1 MLYTSIEFFYIM
13 KSDKKRIAE
22 ILRMSERELLEYL
35 RETDN
40 SILVTDSIQIMT
52 FEHGIK
58 AIYHHK
64 DSPKPYK
71 TRVFLKDVENS
82 DSMK

>member
-1 MLYTSIEFFYIM
+1 MM
-13 KSDKKRIAE
+13 KSDRKRIVE

-40 SILVTDSIQIMT
+40 SILVTDSIQIMA

-58 AIYHHK
+58 AIYYHK

-71 TRVFLKDVENS
+71 TRVFLKDAENS
-82 DSMK
+82 DLLK

>member
-1 MLYTSIEFFYIM
+1 MMS
-13 KSDKKRIAE
+13 SNRKKIDE
-22 ILRMSERELLEYL
+22 ILKMSEKELLEYL

-58 AIYHHK
+58 ALYYHR
-64 DSPKPYK
+64 DSTKPYK
-71 TRVFLKDVENS
+71 TRVFLKNVENS
-82 DSMK
+82 DLLK

>member
-1 MLYTSIEFFYIM
+1 MME
-13 KSDKKRIAE
+13 SDRKKIVE

-35 RETDN
+35 KETDS

-52 FEHGIK
+52 FEHGVK
-58 AIYHHK
+58 AIYYHK

-71 TRVFLKDVENS
+71 TRVFLKEC
-82 DSMK
+82 

>member
-1 MLYTSIEFFYIM
+1 
-13 KSDKKRIAE
+13 
-22 ILRMSERELLEYL
+22 MSERELLEYL

-40 SILVTDSIQIMT
+40 SILATDSIQIMA

-58 AIYHHK
+58 AIYYHK
-64 DSPKPYK
+64 DSSKPYK

-82 DSMK
+82 DLLK

>member
-1 MLYTSIEFFYIM
+1 MM
-13 KSDKKRIAE
+13 KSDRKRIVE

-40 SILVTDSIQIMT
+40 SILVTDSIQIMA

-58 AIYHHK
+58 AIYYHK
-64 DSPKPYK
+64 DSSKPYK
-71 TRVFLKDVENS
+71 TRVFLKDAENS
-82 DSMK
+82 DLLK